1 MTNIHSKQE
10 LFKPLNLHKYNYI
23 DILRGLAILLVIAVH
38 CAQALQGLPKFWFY
52 LFNYGQL
59 GVQLFFITSALTLCL
74 SMNKRNEK
82 TPFNFYIRRFFRIA
96 PAYYCTI
103 VLYFFWRIAT
113 GYYKNQTLQIPEGYS
128 IIGVIENIFFLHGFD
143 PRNFNYIVLGGWSI
157 ATEMNFYAIFPF
169 LYVMQNKLGI
179 EKFMNFTIVI
189 IVLSLGI
196 EECLLSYNKI
206 FNDKFGFIY
215 CSILNQISVFLIGII
230 TFQNLGRVKI
240 DYFKI
245 LIFIF
250 LNLLSCYLINTKTFL
265 TGINAFIY
273 PILSA
278 IAFLI
283 LALWLSNPKYKFD
296 SIISRILIQ
305 IGRVSFSMYLLH
317 FLFLDI
323 TSFSYKKFLFQ
334 NLTSSVPQ
342 LLVIYFSVI
351 AITFIFA
358 KLTYN
363 IIEKPCINIGNIFI
377 EKLNQKSNS
386 TLI

>member
-1 MTNIHSKQE
+1 MSYEKKSQQE
-10 LFKPLNLHKYNYI
+10 LVQPSNIQKYNYI
-23 DILRGLAILLVIAVH
+23 DVLRGLAILLVIATH
-38 CAQALQGLPKFWFY
+38 SAQALKELPNFWIY

-74 SMNKRNEK
+74 SMKKRKEK
-82 TPFNFYIRRFFRIA
+82 TPLNFYIRRFFRIA
-96 PAYYCTI
+96 PAYYCGI
-103 VLYFFWRIAT
+103 LLHFFWRIAKE
-113 GYYKNQTLQIPEGYS
+113 YYKNQTLQIPEGYS

-143 PRNFNYIVLGGWSI
+143 PRNFNSIVLGGWSI
-157 ATEMNFYAIFPF
+157 ATEMTFYAIFPF
-169 LYVMQNKLGI
+169 LYVTQNKFGM

-196 EECLLSYNKI
+196 EVYLLNYNI

-215 CSILNQISVFLIGII
+215 CSILNQISVFLIGMI
-230 TFQNLGRVKI
+230 TFQNLGKVQI
-240 DYFKI
+240 NIFKI

-250 LNLLSCYLINTKTFL
+250 LNVLSCYLLNTKTFF
-265 TGINAFIY
+265 TGINGFIY

-317 FLFLDI
+317 FLFLDF
-323 TSFSYKKFLFQ
+323 TNFSYKKFLFQ
-334 NLTSSVPQ
+334 NQTSSVPQ
-342 LLVIYFSVI
+342 LLLIYFSVI
-351 AITFIFA
+351 AITFVFS

-363 IIEKPCINIGNIFI
+363 LIEKPCINIGNIFI
-377 EKLNQKSNS
+377 SKLNQKSSS